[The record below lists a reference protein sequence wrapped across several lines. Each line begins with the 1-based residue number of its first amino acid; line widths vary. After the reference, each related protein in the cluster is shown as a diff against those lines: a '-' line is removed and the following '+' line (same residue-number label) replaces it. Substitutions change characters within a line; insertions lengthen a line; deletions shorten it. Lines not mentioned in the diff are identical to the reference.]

1 MMTTKSS
8 NVVSIDN
15 PASLGEK
22 QDIAEK
28 SNMDIIRDMLE
39 SAIASK
45 KEYPINL
52 DEVWVMFQIRKDSLV
67 RIITKDFQ
75 KGKYPHTQDFQFP
88 YIYKFA

>member
-1 MMTTKSS
+1 MTTKSS
-8 NVVSIDN
+8 NVVRIDK
-15 PASLGEK
+15 PASLDEK
-22 QDIAEK
+22 QDIVEK

-52 DEVWVMFQIRKDSLV
+52 DEVWEMFGVRKDNLV
-67 RIITKDFQ
+67 RIIAKDFQ
-75 KGKYPHTQDFQFP
+75 KGKYKSCIHRFP